1 MASIGGL
8 DLGYGSQ
15 LQLCRT
21 NILVIESDAS
31 ANFTVA
37 NAQSALNIAQQY
49 YSAALKPDYIIFV
62 ADGAVTEGFHTSSTP
77 TEIAQNGVLT
87 SLTEVPVAGH
97 THGATNTSQ
106 RGLAWES
113 ILNVG
118 VVQINAD
125 DSGTVDDL
133 FLDSAGTTSG
143 EQVGTGEMKTA
154 SDLQSTL
161 MKAQFDAM
169 DLAGGVSS
177 THARGGS
184 DGKVMYLDVHEVAE
198 KSGLIGA
205 TKLTAFD
212 MSAVTN
218 ASQLNDL
225 IAGVGGV
232 MQITSVASVV

>member
-31 ANFTVA
+31 ADFTVA
-37 NAQSALNIAQQY
+37 NAQSALNIAQQH
-49 YSAALKPDYIIFV
+49 YSAALKPDYITFV
-62 ADGAVTEGFHTSSTP
+62 GDGVVTEGFHTSSTP

-133 FLDSAGTTSG
+133 FIDGGDSDD
-143 EQVGTGEMKTA
+143 TGELKTA

-169 DLAGGVSS
+169 DLAGGSSS

-212 MSAVTN
+212 MSTVTN
-218 ASQLNDL
+218 ASLLNNL